1 MSDKVY
7 FLISGLVHIMDKNG
21 LYEYGIIHE
30 GSYFGDISLLL
41 DEPNEYSYCYNP
53 FQDRPIQF
61 LELDAS
67 VFKQICRAFPCSY
80 EVML

>member
-1 MSDKVY
+1 MIRWPSKEIRPQIIKQGEMSNKVY

-30 GSYFGDISLLL
+30 GSYFGEISLLL

-53 FQDRPIQF
+53 F
-61 LELDAS
+61 
-67 VFKQICRAFPCSY
+67 
-80 EVML
+80 